1 MSSSEKIKKTI
12 KQKYGQIAVQSSGCC
27 GSDSTCC
34 SPDSTAYSVFNDEY
48 SHLPGYVADADLNL
62 GCGLPTQHAGIR
74 DGDTVVDL
82 GSGAGNDVFVARQ
95 LVGEKGRIIGID
107 MTPEMIALAEQNNQ
121 KLGYKNIEFR
131 LGEIENLPI
140 ENFTTDVVVSNCV
153 LNLVPDKQR
162 AFNEIFRILKP
173 GAHFCISDVVLSG
186 ILPEAL
192 KNSAQAYAGCIAGAL
207 QEEDYITTIKK
218 AGFSRVE
225 IKQKKIIVLPDSLL
239 AQYLPEKEIEAYRNA
254 GSGIFSLTVIGY
266 K

>member
-1 MSSSEKIKKTI
+1 MSSSEQIKETI
-12 KQKYGQIAVQSSGCC
+12 KQKYGQIAVKSSCCC

-34 SPDSTAYSVFNDEY
+34 NQDSSAYSVFNDDY
-48 SHLPGYVADADLNL
+48 SRLQGYVTEADLQL
-62 GCGLPTQHAGIR
+62 GCGLPTQHAGIK
-74 DGDTVVDL
+74 DGNIVVDL

-107 MTPEMIALAEQNNQ
+107 MTPEMIDRANQNNQ

-131 LGEIENLPI
+131 MGEIENIPV
-140 ENFTTDVVVSNCV
+140 EDVSTDVVISNCV

-162 AFNEIFRILKP
+162 AFDEIYRILKP

-186 ILPEAL
+186 VLPEAL

-207 QEEDYITTIKK
+207 QEDDYITTIKK
-218 AGFSRVE
+218 AGFSQVE

-254 GSGIFSLTVIGY
+254 GSGIFSLTVVGH